1 MFIFFLKIFQIDP
14 TSPDFEQQVQQNM
27 KDRRPIVETDR
38 LWGGCLVL
46 DRVLKSQQD
55 ICIEN
60 SAGHNAKYVGVEL
73 VTTDQLKVCQESLSS
88 HPLLEVRK
96 GSSSRMYKF
105 QLDELDCGR
114 TGSRAAGN

>member
-1 MFIFFLKIFQIDP
+1 
-14 TSPDFEQQVQQNM
+14 M
-27 KDRRPIVETDR
+27 KDRRPIIETDR

-96 GSSSRMYKF
+96 MLIVENVRISTR
-105 QLDELDCGR
+105 
-114 TGSRAAGN
+114 